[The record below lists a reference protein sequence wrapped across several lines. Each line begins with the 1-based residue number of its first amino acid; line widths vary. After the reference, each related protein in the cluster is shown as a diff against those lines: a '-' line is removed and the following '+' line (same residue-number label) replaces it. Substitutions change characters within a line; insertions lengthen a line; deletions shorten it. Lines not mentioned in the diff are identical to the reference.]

1 VSGLFRSEWLKLR
14 TTRTPLWMTLALLVL
29 VGIGAATFAG
39 ATSES
44 ELRSEDW
51 PQTIASV
58 ASFATWFALLFG
70 ILLMSGEY
78 RHGTITPTFL
88 VSPRR
93 GRVLTAK
100 VVVAALAGVLLTALA
115 AFVAVAIGLP
125 WLSARGVGVST
136 GELAKNGLGLLVSGA
151 FWGALGVGVG
161 ALLRN
166 QVLAVVLALVWVFL
180 GEALVGALLGLAGA
194 DAAANYLPQAAL
206 GALIGADVADDAPH
220 RLVAGAVALA
230 YVAGTAALAFFVTI
244 KRDIT

>member
-14 TTRTPLWMTLALLVL
+14 TTRTPVWMTLAMLAI

-39 ATSES
+39 GTPEAELQDQDWGES
-44 ELRSEDW
+44 F
-51 PQTIASV
+51 AAAAGV
-58 ASFATWFALLFG
+58 ATWFALLFG

-93 GRVLTAK
+93 ERVLAAK
-100 VVVAALAGVLLTALA
+100 VAVAALAGVLLAALA
-115 AFVAVAIGLP
+115 ALVAVSIGIP
-125 WLSARGVGVST
+125 WLSARDVSVST
-136 GELAKNGLGLLVSGA
+136 GDLAQNGLTLAVSAA

-180 GEALVGALLGLAGA
+180 GETLVRALLDLAGA
-194 DAAANYLPQAAL
+194 DAVGNYLPQAAV
-206 GALIGADVADDAPH
+206 GTLIGADVGGDESP
-220 RLVAGAVALA
+220 RLVAGLVSLA
-230 YVAGTAALAFFVTI
+230 YVVGTAALAFVVTTR
-244 KRDIT
+244 RDIT

>member
-1 VSGLFRSEWLKLR
+1 MSGLFRSEWLKLR
-14 TTRTPLWMTLALLVL
+14 TTRTPIWMTLAMLVL

-39 ATSES
+39 GTPED
-44 ELRSEDW
+44 ELAIQDW
-51 PQTIASV
+51 PENLATTAGFS
-58 ASFATWFALLFG
+58 TWFALLFG
-70 ILLMSGEY
+70 ILLMTGEY

-88 VSPRR
+88 TSPRR
-93 GRVLTAK
+93 ERVLTAK
-100 VVVAALAGVLLTALA
+100 VVVAALAGALLAALA
-115 AFVAVAIGLP
+115 LLVAVAIGIP
-125 WLSARGVGVST
+125 WLSARDVSVSASDVMT
-136 GELAKNGLGLLVSGA
+136 NGLALLVSGA

-180 GEALVGALLGLAGA
+180 GEALVGGLFSLAGA
-194 DAAANYLPQAAL
+194 DAVANYLPQAAL

-230 YVAGTAALAFFVTI
+230 YVVGTALLAFFVTI